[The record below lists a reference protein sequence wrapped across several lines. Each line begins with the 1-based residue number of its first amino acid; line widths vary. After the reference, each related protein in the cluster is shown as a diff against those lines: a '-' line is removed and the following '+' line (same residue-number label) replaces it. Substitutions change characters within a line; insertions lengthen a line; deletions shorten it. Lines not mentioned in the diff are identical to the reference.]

1 MFNETWRENG
11 KESFEELQQ
20 LFEDMFQADIGL
32 DGGPSLAS
40 FDSSTSSAYMTY
52 SESSS
57 SNKSNS
63 SEMNFGKA
71 ENSSVFDTS
80 YQNFCFGLYT
90 LIDGKNKLKVD
101 KCLTTPGMAPNLGK
115 VKYVFT
121 SMPTSPPM

>member
-1 MFNETWRENG
+1 
-11 KESFEELQQ
+11 
-20 LFEDMFQADIGL
+20 MFQADIGL

-115 VKYVFT
+115 DLEMFRGVKQEENILVAILLVLLIE
-121 SMPTSPPM
+121 S